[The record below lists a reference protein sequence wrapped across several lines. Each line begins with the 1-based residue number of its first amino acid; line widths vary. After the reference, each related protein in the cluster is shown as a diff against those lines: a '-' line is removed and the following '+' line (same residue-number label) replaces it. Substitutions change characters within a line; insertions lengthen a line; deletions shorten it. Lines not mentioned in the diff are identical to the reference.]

1 MRAVVGDFLF
11 FFSAGKYP
19 EAVGNAEGVGN
30 GGKIL
35 RGGEGL
41 GVKDA
46 VGSEVGREGFLKA
59 LRGVLIV
66 AGKRVGIL
74 VAELGGLRAA
84 GGLALGIDDALDGAG
99 DFIAHLLAIGA
110 HIDLQVGLEG
120 DDICFR
126 ASIDGTH
133 GQHAEF
139 GGVEFAGDD
148 RL

>member
-1 MRAVVGDFLF
+1 MRTVVGDILF
-11 FFSAGKYP
+11 FFAAGKYP
-19 EAVGNAEGVGN
+19 EAIGNAEGTGN
-30 GGKIL
+30 GRKVL
-35 RGGEGL
+35 RGGEGF

-46 VGSEVGREGFLKA
+46 GGAKVGSKGFLKA

-66 AGKRVGIL
+66 AGKRIGIVVG
-74 VAELGGLRAA
+74 ELSGVRAA
-84 GGLALGIDDALDGAG
+84 GGLALGSDDALDGAG
-99 DFIAHLLAIGA
+99 DFIAYLLAISA

-126 ASIDGTH
+126 AGIDGTH

-139 GGVEFAGDD
+139 GGIEIAGDD